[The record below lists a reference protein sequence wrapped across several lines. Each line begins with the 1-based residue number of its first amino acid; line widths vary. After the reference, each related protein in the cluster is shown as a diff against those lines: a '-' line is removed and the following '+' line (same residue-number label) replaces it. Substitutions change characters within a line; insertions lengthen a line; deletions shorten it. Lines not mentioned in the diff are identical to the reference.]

1 MDFKLRNTPA
11 VSVVLPVFN
20 GGPYLEEAILSI
32 RNQSFK
38 DFEFII
44 INDGST
50 DRSLDLI
57 KVHASEDSRIVL
69 IDRENRGLVNSLNE
83 GVNIAR
89 GELIARMD
97 ADDVAL
103 PDRLSKQYEFMS
115 LNAGVVAAGTGYLL
129 IDEDGDPIRIFRH
142 STEDS
147 ALQQQGLQR
156 FTPICHPTAIFKKKE
171 FLAVGGYRE
180 VSMLAEDLDL
190 WLRMGEQGKLGNLS
204 DVLVKYRQ
212 HSASLSESKQLQ
224 QLAVMHRVALEAHK
238 RRGLSVDGSLSQPQ
252 MPWRSTGSADDN
264 YSQLIKYGWWAWS
277 DGYTSTAQKYA
288 ARAVV
293 SNLLN
298 RESWVLLYCAWLR
311 KNKFR
316 FE

>member
-1 MDFKLRNTPA
+1 MPA
-11 VSVVLPVFN
+11 ISVVLPVFN
-20 GGPYLEEAILSI
+20 GGSYLEEAILSI

-50 DRSLDLI
+50 DRSLDVI
-57 KVHASEDSRIVL
+57 KRHAYEDSRIIV
-69 IDRENRGLVNSLNE
+69 IDRENKGLVATLNE
-83 GVNIAR
+83 GVGVAK

-97 ADDVAL
+97 ADDFAL

-115 LNAGVVAAGTGYLL
+115 LNARVVAAGTGYLL
-129 IDEDGDPIRIFRH
+129 IDEDGDPIRIFRPL
-142 STEDS
+142 TDDS
-147 ALQQQGLQR
+147 DLQQQGLQR
-156 FTPICHPTAIFKKKE
+156 CTPICHPTAIFRKNE

-190 WLRMGEQGKLGNLS
+190 WLRMGEQGKIGNLS

-224 QLAVMHRVALEAHK
+224 QLAVMHRVVLEAYE
-238 RRGLSVDGSLSQPQ
+238 RRGLSVEGNLSQPL
-252 MPWRSTGSADDN
+252 MPWRSTGSEDDN
-264 YSQLIKYGWWAWS
+264 YSQLIRYGWWAWS

-293 SNLLN
+293 GNLLN
-298 RESWVLLYCAWLR
+298 KEGWVLLYCAWLR
-311 KNKFR
+311 TP
-316 FE
+316 